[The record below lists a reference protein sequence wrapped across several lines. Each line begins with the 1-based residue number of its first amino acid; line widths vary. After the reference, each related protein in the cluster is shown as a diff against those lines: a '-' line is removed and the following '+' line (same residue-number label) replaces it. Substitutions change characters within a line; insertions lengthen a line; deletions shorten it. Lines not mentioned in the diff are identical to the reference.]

1 VKLRLLTLL
10 LLAFPLAMT
19 AGCKKETPKAPEPTT
34 VLQQQPQ
41 PTGPVKC
48 GKVVESVNGDGYT
61 FVQLD
66 TGTEKLWA
74 AAAEFPVRVGETV
87 TVPEGTPMTNY
98 HCKPLNRDFETVL
111 FVDSITVGSPAQAA
125 APALK

>member
-1 VKLRLLTLL
+1 MKLRLLILL
-10 LLAFPLAMT
+10 LIAFPLAMT
-19 AGCKKETPKAPEPTT
+19 AGCKKETPKAPEPLA
-34 VLQQQPQ
+34 VVQPQ

-48 GKVVESVNGDGYT
+48 GKVLEAINGDGYT

-111 FVDSITVGSPAQAA
+111 FVDSITVGSTAA

>member
-1 VKLRLLTLL
+1 MKLRLLTLL
-10 LLAFPLAMT
+10 LISLPLAMT
-19 AGCKKETPKAPEPTT
+19 AGCKKETPKAPEPLT
-34 VLQQQPQ
+34 VVQQQ
-41 PTGPVKC
+41 PTGPVKS
-48 GKVVESVNGDGYT
+48 GKVVEAINGDGYT

-98 HCKPLNRDFETVL
+98 HSQPLNRDFETVL
-111 FVDSITVGSPAQAA
+111 FVDSITVGSPAQAT
-125 APALK
+125 APARK

>member
-1 VKLRLLTLL
+1 VKLRLLILL
-10 LLAFPLAMT
+10 LIAFPLAMT
-19 AGCKKETPKAPEPTT
+19 AGCKKETPKAPEPLA
-34 VLQQQPQ
+34 VVQPQ

-48 GKVVESVNGDGYT
+48 GKVLEAINGDGYT

-111 FVDSITVGSPAQAA
+111 FVDSITVGSTAA